1 MKKSTQETANKLE
14 NRLNEKVASL
24 DRKIETKINNLEKSI
39 ANILE
44 IQKQI
49 LKNQEIEFKSD
60 FVSHTGMINNS

>member
-24 DRKIETKINNLEKSI
+24 DRKIETKISFLDSKIEIKINNLEKSI

-49 LKNQEIEFKSD
+49 LKNQEIE
-60 FVSHTGMINNS
+60 I